1 MPTLTHQVIAEREVA
16 NMQSDSPD
24 SAARHMALGTVLLE
38 QVSLP
43 LPRMAQQEASARRL
57 ELGR

>member
-1 MPTLTHQVIAEREVA
+1 MQTLTHRVMADREVV
-16 NMQSDSPD
+16 NMQSDAPD
-24 SAARHMALGTVLLE
+24 SAVRHMALGTVLLE

>member
-1 MPTLTHQVIAEREVA
+1 
-16 NMQSDSPD
+16 MQSDSPD
-24 SAARHMALGTVLLE
+24 SAVRHMALGTVLLE

-43 LPRMAQQEASARRL
+43 LPRMAEQEASARRL